1 MDTITIN
8 VKEINNIPNLNLSL
22 YLNLYYLYCLKTD
35 PDKHTEFMVCHGPVD
50 FANAVILQDLKYI
63 KITDPSKGVFEL
75 RESARLLFEGKKD
88 LFYTWI
94 LTFPIKTPNG
104 RYLSP
109 KGENTVAGKK
119 LRKKWK
125 KLFGN
130 DTLIQQRV
138 IDILQAEVDW
148 RKSNGTQEYIHNA
161 ETWLNQGD
169 WEKYEYLLE
178 ENETETKKANED
190 FI

>member
-1 MDTITIN
+1 MDIITIN
-8 VKEINNIPNLNLSL
+8 FKMINEQGLNLGN
-22 YLNLYYLYCLKTD
+22 YFRLYYLYCLKTN
-35 PDKHTEFMVCHGPVD
+35 PKLNSEFIKCHGPID
-50 FANAVILQDLKYI
+50 HTHAAFLQTQGYI
-63 KITDPSKGVFEL
+63 KLGEEFDRGYEL
-75 RESARLLFEGKKD
+75 REKARIVFEGNKD
-88 LFYTWI
+88 YFYSFI
-94 LTFPIKTPNG
+94 LTFPIKTPSG

-119 LRKKWK
+119 LRNKWK

-138 IDILQAEVDW
+138 INILQAEVDW
-148 RKSNGTQEYIHNA
+148 RKLQGTQEYMHNA

-178 ENETETKKANED
+178 EKENKQKKQNED
-190 FI
+190 FL